1 MIKIKKIKI
10 ENNPILWNLD
20 LDFTKDDGS
29 IYDTIL
35 FVGENG
41 SGKSTLM
48 DILYQF
54 TRFEEQKLAENERRE
69 LVIDLS
75 ESNNRNIQNGIYK
88 ISFDLRDQNNVWG
101 WDYYMRHYVVRYQEN
116 DYSRHV
122 LSN

>member
-1 MIKIKKIKI
+1 
-10 ENNPILWNLD
+10 
-20 LDFTKDDGS
+20 
-29 IYDTIL
+29 L

-54 TRFEEQKLAENERRE
+54 TRFEEQKLVENERRE

-75 ESNNRNIQNGIYK
+75 ESNDGNIQNGIYK

-101 WDYYMRHYVVRYQEN
+101 
-116 DYSRHV
+116 
-122 LSN
+122 